1 MNEDDQK
8 QNTIRQ
14 TSGAELCE
22 PSLKSIR
29 VLFVEDSEDD
39 MLLIIRE
46 LRRSG
51 YDPLFKRVDTAEAM
65 LELIEKERWDIIISD
80 YSMPRFNGLKALK
93 LYQDHNLP
101 IPFIVVSGTI
111 GESFAVETMKA
122 GAHDY
127 MMKGHLK
134 RLAPAIERELREAKS
149 RRERRKALRELKD
162 SETRFQD
169 LYDNAPDMYVSV
181 APHTAKIIQCNLTLA
196 NHLGYTKEE
205 IIGCQIFDMY
215 HPDCMEKVI
224 EVFDLFQQS
233 GSVSNAELQLKRK
246 DGSKIDVSLNVS
258 SVHDDQGNLL
268 HSRSS
273 WRDISDQKKL
283 EGQLRQLQKM
293 EAIGTLAGGIA
304 HDFNNI
310 LSSII
315 GYTELAVDDAQQGS
329 RQREHLTEVV
339 NAGRRATELVKQI
352 LTFARQKE
360 LALTPVK
367 VKTVVNE
374 VLKFLRASLP
384 STIDIRTD
392 LQADSVVMAD
402 ATQIHQII
410 MNICTNAGHA
420 MKENGGVLKISLV
433 DEILDSDF
441 TSHHSIV
448 SPGNYVKMTVADS
461 GHGVPADKLVKIF
474 DPYFTTKAIGEGTG
488 MGLSVVLG
496 IIQSHHGTII
506 VDSTPEVGTTF
517 NIYLPIV
524 EKQVATTTKA
534 IETIRGGQEH
544 ILIVDDEAPIVKL
557 LQKSLEPLGYKVTT
571 SAGSHEALDLFKK
584 TPDQFD
590 LLITDM
596 TMPAMTGDKLAIE
609 ILKVRPDMPIVLCT
623 GYSDRISKGMIG
635 KIGIKSLLK
644 KPVGK
649 KVLQQTVRRVLDDE
663 N

>member
-1 MNEDDQK
+1 
-8 QNTIRQ
+8 
-14 TSGAELCE
+14 
-22 PSLKSIR
+22 LKSIR

-215 HPDCMEKVI
+215 HP
-224 EVFDLFQQS
+224 
-233 GSVSNAELQLKRK
+233 
-246 DGSKIDVSLNVS
+246 
-258 SVHDDQGNLL
+258 

-496 IIQSHHGTII
+496 IIQSRDYIQHLFT
-506 VDSTPEVGTTF
+506 
-517 NIYLPIV
+517 N
-524 EKQVATTTKA
+524 
-534 IETIRGGQEH
+534 RG
-544 ILIVDDEAPIVKL
+544 K
-557 LQKSLEPLGYKVTT
+557 T
-571 SAGSHEALDLFKK
+571 SSDYNESHRND
-584 TPDQFD
+584 
-590 LLITDM
+590 
-596 TMPAMTGDKLAIE
+596 
-609 ILKVRPDMPIVLCT
+609 
-623 GYSDRISKGMIG
+623 
-635 KIGIKSLLK
+635 
-644 KPVGK
+644 
-649 KVLQQTVRRVLDDE
+649 
-663 N
+663 